1 MSIKIENLY
10 YTYLKDTPFQV
21 EALSGINLE
30 IKKGEFI
37 GLAGHTGCGKS
48 TLIQHFNGL
57 LKPSSG
63 KVFVDGTDIFAK
75 KVNMQK
81 IRALVGLLFQYPEH
95 QLFEE
100 TVYEDIA
107 FGPKN
112 FGVPDKDIEGRV
124 KRAMASA
131 GMSYEELKDRSPF
144 TLSGGEKRKTAI
156 AGVLATEPEYIILD
170 EPTAGLDPESRDNIL
185 AGIKEL
191 HIKYKKT
198 VILVTHDMN
207 QVALL
212 CDRVFIMEKG
222 RIVLQGNLNEIFSQ
236 VEALENYS
244 LDIPQITRLMHRLKE
259 KGLSVNTEI
268 YTVEEALKEIKK
280 IKGGK
285 RNG

>member
-124 KRAMASA
+124 KHAMASA
-131 GMSYEELKDRSPF
+131 GMSFEELKDRSPF

-191 HIKYKKT
+191 HTKYKKT

-222 RIVLQGNLNEIFSQ
+222 RIVLQGNLNEVFSQ

-285 RNG
+285 RNA

>member
-1 MSIKIENLY
+1 MSIKIEDLY
-10 YTYLKDTPFQV
+10 YTYMKDTPFQV
-21 EALSGINLE
+21 EALKGITLE
-30 IKKGEFI
+30 IEKCEFI
-37 GLAGHTGCGKS
+37 GLVGHTGCGKS

-63 KVFVDGTDIFAK
+63 KIFVDGIDIFSR

-112 FGVPDKDIEGRV
+112 FGVPDKDIEARV
-124 KRAMASA
+124 KSAMASA
-131 GMSYEELKDRSPF
+131 GISYEELKDRSPF

-185 AGIKEL
+185 SGIKEL
-191 HIKYKKT
+191 HKKYKKT

-222 RIVLQGNLNEIFSQ
+222 RIVLQGSLKEVFSH
-236 VEALENYS
+236 VELLENYS
-244 LDIPQITRLMHRLKE
+244 LDVPQITRLMHRLKE
-259 KGLSVNTEI
+259 KGLEVNTDI
-268 YTVEEALKEIKK
+268 YTVNEALKEIKNV
-280 IKGGK
+280 KGGK
-285 RNG
+285 RNA

>member
-124 KRAMASA
+124 KHAMASA
-131 GMSYEELKDRSPF
+131 GMSYEELKGRSPF

-185 AGIKEL
+185 SGIKEL
-191 HIKYKKT
+191 HRKYKKT

-222 RIVLQGNLNEIFSQ
+222 RIVLHGTLNEVFSQ
-236 VEALENYS
+236 VEALEKYS
-244 LDIPQITRLMHRLKE
+244 LDVPQITRLMYRLRE

>member
-63 KVFVDGTDIFAK
+63 KIFVEGTDIFAK

-81 IRALVGLLFQYPEH
+81 IRSLVGLLFQYPEH

-124 KRAMASA
+124 KNAMVSA
-131 GMSYEELKDRSPF
+131 GISYEELKDRSPF

-185 AGIKEL
+185 SGIKEL
-191 HIKYKKT
+191 HTKYKKT

-222 RIVLQGNLNEIFSQ
+222 RIVLQGTLNEVFSQ
-236 VEALENYS
+236 VEALEKYS
-244 LDIPQITRLMHRLKE
+244 LDVPQITRLMHRLRE
-259 KGLSVNTEI
+259 KGLSVNTEV

-285 RNG
+285 RNA

>member
-21 EALSGINLE
+21 EALRGINLE
-30 IKKGEFI
+30 IEKGEFI
-37 GLAGHTGCGKS
+37 GLVGHTGCGKS

-63 KVFVDGTDIFAK
+63 KVFVEGTDIFGK

-124 KRAMASA
+124 KHAMASA
-131 GMSYEELKDRSPF
+131 GMSYDELKGRSPF

-185 AGIKEL
+185 SGIKEL
-191 HIKYKKT
+191 HTKYKKT

-222 RIVLQGNLNEIFSQ
+222 RIVLQGTLNEVFSQ
-236 VEALENYS
+236 VEALEKYS
-244 LDIPQITRLMHRLKE
+244 LDVPQITRLMHRLKE
-259 KGLSVNTEI
+259 KGIPVNTEI

-285 RNG
+285 RNA

>member
-21 EALSGINLE
+21 EALRGINLE
-30 IKKGEFI
+30 IEKGEFI

-57 LKPSSG
+57 LRPSSG

-75 KVNMQK
+75 KVNMHK

-124 KRAMASA
+124 KHAMASA

-191 HIKYKKT
+191 HRKYKKT

-222 RIVLQGNLNEIFSQ
+222 RIVLQGTLNEVFSQ
-236 VEALENYS
+236 VEALEKYS
-244 LDIPQITRLMHRLKE
+244 LDVPQITRLMYRLRE